1 MRLLKEEIGEPREL
15 VFLDLEGTQLSHET
29 IAIGAC
35 KYFCGP
41 DLLPLPG
48 KKIQVFKRL
57 IKPQSPVG
65 GVVTILTGITD
76 DRLKTEGITFH
87 KALVELMTFTKCTGK
102 KVYITFGNQ
111 DLNMLYQSKIRAN
124 DQLCQDFY
132 DHIKRNWFDMQA
144 FVSRFVHDERHMTFS
159 QPKLLEIY
167 EAKNLQHAHDP
178 LYDAENLMNLFIQV
192 IKRPDIT
199 LREFKKNLLT
209 SKDFFIISKP
219 FIDDLCNGKMYLLK
233 ISTKPLRITYHDDQ
247 IS

>member
-65 GVVTILTGITD
+65 GVVTVLTGITD

-219 FIDDLCNGKMYLLK
+219 LDRK
-233 ISTKPLRITYHDDQ
+233 SVV
-247 IS
+247 

>member
-35 KYFCGP
+35 KYVCGP

-111 DLNMLYQSKIRAN
+111 DLNMLYQSKVRAN

-219 FIDDLCNGKMYLLK
+219 FIDDLCNGKDVSAIDFNKAIEDYL
-233 ISTKPLRITYHDDQ
+233 S
-247 IS
+247 

>member
-124 DQLCQDFY
+124 YQLCQDFY

-219 FIDDLCNGKMYLLK
+219 FIDDLCNGKDVSAIDFNKAIEDYL
-233 ISTKPLRITYHDDQ
+233 S
-247 IS
+247 

>member
-111 DLNMLYQSKIRAN
+111 DLNMLYQSKVRAN

-132 DHIKRNWFDMQA
+132 DRIKRNWFDMQA

-219 FIDDLCNGKMYLLK
+219 FIDDLCNGKDVSAINFNKAIEDYL
-233 ISTKPLRITYHDDQ
+233 S
-247 IS
+247 